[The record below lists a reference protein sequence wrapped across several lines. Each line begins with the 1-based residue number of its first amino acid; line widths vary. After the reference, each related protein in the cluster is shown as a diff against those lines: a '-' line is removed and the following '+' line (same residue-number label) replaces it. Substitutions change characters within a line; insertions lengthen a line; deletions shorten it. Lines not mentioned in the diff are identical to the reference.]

1 MTYNHMAYEKNNVL
15 IVLKKNNYIVSIWPQ
30 TTLTEFENE
39 SRDQRLCIYFSSLH
53 VCGFIDETFHMIYK
67 VCLCIFTFSVP
78 TMHAFFFF
86 EWSSMSSNVVM
97 SSYGKKKSIKQDQC
111 TNIHVIV

>member
-1 MTYNHMAYEKNNVL
+1 MAYEKNNVL

-39 SRDQRLCIYFSSLH
+39 SQDQRLCIYFSSLH

-67 VCLCIFTFSVP
+67 VCLFRSYHARIFSSLNDQ
-78 TMHAFFFF
+78 
-86 EWSSMSSNVVM
+86 WSSMVSNVVM

-111 TNIHVIV
+111 TNIYVIV

>member
-1 MTYNHMAYEKNNVL
+1 MAYEKNNVF
-15 IVLKKNNYIVSIWPQ
+15 IVLKKNNYIVSIWP
-30 TTLTEFENE
+30 
-39 SRDQRLCIYFSSLH
+39 H

-97 SSYGKKKSIKQDQC
+97 SSYGKKYQLSKI
-111 TNIHVIV
+111 NVPIYML

>member
-1 MTYNHMAYEKNNVL
+1 MAYEKNNVF

-39 SRDQRLCIYFSSLH
+39 SWDQRLCIYFSSLH

-78 TMHAFFFF
+78 TMHAFFLLWMINDQAWFL
-86 EWSSMSSNVVM
+86 MS
-97 SSYGKKKSIKQDQC
+97 
-111 TNIHVIV
+111 

>member
-1 MTYNHMAYEKNNVL
+1 MAYEKNNVL

-39 SRDQRLCIYFSSLH
+39 SQDQRLCIYFSSLH
-53 VCGFIDETFHMIYK
+53 VMIYK

-86 EWSSMSSNVVM
+86 EWSM
-97 SSYGKKKSIKQDQC
+97 IK
-111 TNIHVIV
+111 HGF